1 MSTSKKLLINLF
13 FNVIS
18 LILIIFISFY
28 IANKN
33 IDLLIKKDLETIGL
47 SIDNLI
53 SIFEENDSKAW
64 ENNKFKEAIKKIKIG
79 KSGYVYFVDE
89 KGTITIHP
97 TIEGKNLANEDFIK
111 KIISDK
117 NSGIIEYYTDVTKQD
132 KIIFY
137 KYIPKWNM
145 WLVPGIN
152 KADYVENIF
161 SEFFYNIVLLG
172 ILLVFVQ
179 IILYFIIARDITK
192 NIDKFITYFKEF
204 LDFITYKQNQI
215 EKVEIVGNNE
225 FSEMTREINLVIDK
239 FDRRFK
245 DDMKVIGESVLVFD
259 KLKKGT
265 YNIRIRSN
273 TTNPMINTLKVTI
286 NETIDYLEK
295 YMREIEKILLSYTS
309 NDYKNRINISKDI
322 ANPSRLLKVMESVN
336 TLGETLGN
344 LAKQNLSNG
353 EQLENNSIIMK
364 SSMQKLAQKTNEQS
378 ASLEQTATAVEQISS
393 ITRNNTQ
400 NAQKMSSLGETV
412 KSAAQTGY
420 NLADK
425 TTFSMDEINEKVS
438 AINEAISIIDQIAFQ
453 TNILSLNAAVEAATA
468 GEAGKGFAVVAQE
481 VRNLANR
488 SAQAA
493 SKIKSL
499 VESANFEA
507 NEGKNIADNMI
518 KGYEDLASK
527 ISQTKEIINS
537 VTIFSKEQEIGIIQ
551 INDTISKI
559 DSATQKNA
567 KTALNIDNLSNE
579 VSKLSNKLLQI
590 TSQSKIDDK
599 YYEMVENIDLIK
611 ELSTYKN
618 DHINFKKRYYKT
630 LNNFSNIVIDNSES
644 CNVGK
649 WMISCENNNE
659 IFVKNEKWKVLK
671 QTHKDVHQKMQEYIT
686 QNANKIEN
694 KILRQIASQIE
705 DATMKFFDSLNDIL
719 YLESK
724 NKK

>member
-152 KADYVENIF
+152 KADYVENIY

-239 FDRRFK
+239 FDHRFK

-353 EQLENNSIIMK
+353 EQLENNSTIMK

-481 VRNLANR
+481 VRNLANK
-488 SAQAA
+488 SSEAA
-493 SKIKSL
+493 NEIKVL
-499 VESANFEA
+499 VESATLKA
-507 NEGKNIADNMI
+507 NEGKVIAQEMQDGYKSLHSHITETLSIIEDVSIAAKEQM
-518 KGYEDLASK
+518 KGIEQVSNTIVTLNK
-527 ISQTKEIINS
+527 ITKENES
-537 VTIFSKEQEIGIIQ
+537 ETI
-551 INDTISKI
+551 
-559 DSATQKNA
+559 
-567 KTALNIDNLSNE
+567 
-579 VSKLSNKLLQI
+579 QI
-590 TSQSKIDDK
+590 TSIAAEVSEMA
-599 YYEMVENIDLIK
+599 YEV
-611 ELSTYKN
+611 
-618 DHINFKKRYYKT
+618 
-630 LNNFSNIVIDNSES
+630 V
-644 CNVGK
+644 
-649 WMISCENNNE
+649 
-659 IFVKNEKWKVLK
+659 
-671 QTHKDVHQKMQEYIT
+671 
-686 QNANKIEN
+686 
-694 KILRQIASQIE
+694 E
-705 DATMKFFDSLNDIL
+705 DA
-719 YLESK
+719 K
-724 NKK
+724 NKKF

>member
-152 KADYVENIF
+152 KADYVENIY

-353 EQLENNSIIMK
+353 EQLENNSTIMK

-481 VRNLANR
+481 VRNLANK
-488 SAQAA
+488 SSEAA
-493 SKIKSL
+493 NEIKVL
-499 VESANFEA
+499 VESATLKA
-507 NEGKNIADNMI
+507 NEGKIIAQEMQDGYKSLHSHITETLSIIEDVSIAAKEQM
-518 KGYEDLASK
+518 KGIEQVSDTIVTLNK
-527 ISQTKEIINS
+527 ITKENES
-537 VTIFSKEQEIGIIQ
+537 ETIQ
-551 INDTISKI
+551 ITSI
-559 DSATQKNA
+559 AA
-567 KTALNIDNLSNE
+567 E
-579 VSKLSNKLLQI
+579 VSKMA
-590 TSQSKIDDK
+590 
-599 YYEMVENIDLIK
+599 YEV
-611 ELSTYKN
+611 
-618 DHINFKKRYYKT
+618 
-630 LNNFSNIVIDNSES
+630 V
-644 CNVGK
+644 
-649 WMISCENNNE
+649 
-659 IFVKNEKWKVLK
+659 
-671 QTHKDVHQKMQEYIT
+671 
-686 QNANKIEN
+686 
-694 KILRQIASQIE
+694 E
-705 DATMKFFDSLNDIL
+705 DA
-719 YLESK
+719 K
-724 NKK
+724 NKKF

>member
-33 IDLLIKKDLETIGL
+33 INLLIKKDLENVAL
-47 SIDNLI
+47 SIDSLI
-53 SIFEENDSKAW
+53 SIFAENDSKAW
-64 ENNKFKEAIKKIKIG
+64 QDNKFKEAIKKIKIG
-79 KSGYVYFVDE
+79 KSGYIYFVDD
-89 KGTITIHP
+89 KGTLTIHP
-97 TIEGKNLANEDFIK
+97 TVEGKNLGNEDFIQ
-111 KIISDK
+111 KIVSDK
-117 NSGIIEYYTDVTKQD
+117 SSGIIEYYTDVTKQD

-152 KADYVENIF
+152 KADYLENIY

-172 ILLVFVQ
+172 VLLVFIQ
-179 IILYFIIARDITK
+179 IILYFIIARGITK

-336 TLGETLGN
+336 TLGETLGS

-353 EQLENNSIIMK
+353 EQLENNSTIMK

-481 VRNLANR
+481 VRNLANK
-488 SAQAA
+488 SSEAA
-493 SKIKSL
+493 NEIKVL
-499 VESANFEA
+499 VESATLKA
-507 NEGKNIADNMI
+507 NEGKVIAQEMQDGYKSLHSHITETLSIIEDVSIAAKEQM
-518 KGYEDLASK
+518 KGIEQVSDTIVTLNK
-527 ISQTKEIINS
+527 ITKENES
-537 VTIFSKEQEIGIIQ
+537 ETIQ
-551 INDTISKI
+551 ITSI
-559 DSATQKNA
+559 AA
-567 KTALNIDNLSNE
+567 E
-579 VSKLSNKLLQI
+579 VSKMA
-590 TSQSKIDDK
+590 
-599 YYEMVENIDLIK
+599 YEV
-611 ELSTYKN
+611 
-618 DHINFKKRYYKT
+618 
-630 LNNFSNIVIDNSES
+630 V
-644 CNVGK
+644 
-649 WMISCENNNE
+649 
-659 IFVKNEKWKVLK
+659 
-671 QTHKDVHQKMQEYIT
+671 
-686 QNANKIEN
+686 
-694 KILRQIASQIE
+694 E
-705 DATMKFFDSLNDIL
+705 DA
-719 YLESK
+719 K
-724 NKK
+724 NKKF

>member
-353 EQLENNSIIMK
+353 EQLENNSTIMK

-400 NAQKMSSLGETV
+400 NAQKMSSLGEIV

-481 VRNLANR
+481 VRNLANK
-488 SAQAA
+488 SSEAA
-493 SKIKSL
+493 NEIKVL
-499 VESANFEA
+499 VESATLKA
-507 NEGKNIADNMI
+507 NEGKVIAQEMQDGYKSLHSHITETLSIIEDVSIAAKEQM
-518 KGYEDLASK
+518 KGIEQVSDAIVTLNK
-527 ISQTKEIINS
+527 ITKENES
-537 VTIFSKEQEIGIIQ
+537 ETI
-551 INDTISKI
+551 
-559 DSATQKNA
+559 
-567 KTALNIDNLSNE
+567 
-579 VSKLSNKLLQI
+579 QI
-590 TSQSKIDDK
+590 TSIAAEVSEMA
-599 YYEMVENIDLIK
+599 YEV
-611 ELSTYKN
+611 
-618 DHINFKKRYYKT
+618 
-630 LNNFSNIVIDNSES
+630 V
-644 CNVGK
+644 
-649 WMISCENNNE
+649 
-659 IFVKNEKWKVLK
+659 
-671 QTHKDVHQKMQEYIT
+671 
-686 QNANKIEN
+686 
-694 KILRQIASQIE
+694 E
-705 DATMKFFDSLNDIL
+705 DA
-719 YLESK
+719 K
-724 NKK
+724 NKKF

>member
-1 MSTSKKLLINLF
+1 MPTSKKLLINLF

-137 KYIPKWNM
+137 KYIPKWNI

-152 KADYVENIF
+152 KADYVENIY

-353 EQLENNSIIMK
+353 EQLENNSTIMK

-481 VRNLANR
+481 VRNLANK
-488 SAQAA
+488 SSEAA
-493 SKIKSL
+493 NEIKVL
-499 VESANFEA
+499 VESATLKA
-507 NEGKNIADNMI
+507 NEGKVIAQEMQDGYKSLHSHITETLSIIEDVSIAAKEQM
-518 KGYEDLASK
+518 KGIEQVSDAIVTLNK
-527 ISQTKEIINS
+527 ITKENES
-537 VTIFSKEQEIGIIQ
+537 ETI
-551 INDTISKI
+551 
-559 DSATQKNA
+559 
-567 KTALNIDNLSNE
+567 
-579 VSKLSNKLLQI
+579 QI
-590 TSQSKIDDK
+590 TSIAAEVSEMA
-599 YYEMVENIDLIK
+599 YEV
-611 ELSTYKN
+611 
-618 DHINFKKRYYKT
+618 
-630 LNNFSNIVIDNSES
+630 V
-644 CNVGK
+644 
-649 WMISCENNNE
+649 
-659 IFVKNEKWKVLK
+659 
-671 QTHKDVHQKMQEYIT
+671 
-686 QNANKIEN
+686 
-694 KILRQIASQIE
+694 E
-705 DATMKFFDSLNDIL
+705 DA
-719 YLESK
+719 K
-724 NKK
+724 NKKF

>member
-152 KADYVENIF
+152 KADYVENIY
-161 SEFFYNIVLLG
+161 SEFFYNIILLG

-225 FSEMTREINLVIDK
+225 FSEMTHQINLVIDK

-353 EQLENNSIIMK
+353 EQLENNSTIMK

-481 VRNLANR
+481 VRNLANK
-488 SAQAA
+488 SSEAA
-493 SKIKSL
+493 NEIKVL
-499 VESANFEA
+499 VESATLKA
-507 NEGKNIADNMI
+507 NEGKVIAQEMQDGYKSLHSHITETLSIIEDVSIAAKEQM
-518 KGYEDLASK
+518 KGIEQVSDTIVTLNK
-527 ISQTKEIINS
+527 ITKENES
-537 VTIFSKEQEIGIIQ
+537 ETI
-551 INDTISKI
+551 
-559 DSATQKNA
+559 
-567 KTALNIDNLSNE
+567 
-579 VSKLSNKLLQI
+579 QI
-590 TSQSKIDDK
+590 TSIAAEVSEMA
-599 YYEMVENIDLIK
+599 YEV
-611 ELSTYKN
+611 
-618 DHINFKKRYYKT
+618 
-630 LNNFSNIVIDNSES
+630 V
-644 CNVGK
+644 
-649 WMISCENNNE
+649 
-659 IFVKNEKWKVLK
+659 
-671 QTHKDVHQKMQEYIT
+671 
-686 QNANKIEN
+686 
-694 KILRQIASQIE
+694 E
-705 DATMKFFDSLNDIL
+705 DA
-719 YLESK
+719 K
-724 NKK
+724 NKKF

>member
-1 MSTSKKLLINLF
+1 MPTSKKLLINLF

-33 IDLLIKKDLETIGL
+33 INLLIKKDLENVAL
-47 SIDNLI
+47 SIDSLI
-53 SIFEENDSKAW
+53 SIFAENDSKGW
-64 ENNKFKEAIKKIKIG
+64 QDNKFKEAIKKIKIG
-79 KSGYVYFVDE
+79 KSGYIYFVDD
-89 KGTITIHP
+89 KGTLTIHP
-97 TIEGKNLANEDFIK
+97 TIEGKNLGNEDFIQ
-111 KIISDK
+111 KIVSDK
-117 NSGIIEYYTDVTKQD
+117 SSGIIEYYTDVTKQD

-152 KADYVENIF
+152 KADYVENIY

-336 TLGETLGN
+336 TLGETLGS
-344 LAKQNLSNG
+344 LAQQNLSNG
-353 EQLENNSIIMK
+353 EQLENNSTIMK

-453 TNILSLNAAVEAATA
+453 TN
-468 GEAGKGFAVVAQE
+468 
-481 VRNLANR
+481 
-488 SAQAA
+488 
-493 SKIKSL
+493 
-499 VESANFEA
+499 
-507 NEGKNIADNMI
+507 
-518 KGYEDLASK
+518 
-527 ISQTKEIINS
+527 
-537 VTIFSKEQEIGIIQ
+537 
-551 INDTISKI
+551 
-559 DSATQKNA
+559 
-567 KTALNIDNLSNE
+567 
-579 VSKLSNKLLQI
+579 
-590 TSQSKIDDK
+590 
-599 YYEMVENIDLIK
+599 
-611 ELSTYKN
+611 
-618 DHINFKKRYYKT
+618 
-630 LNNFSNIVIDNSES
+630 
-644 CNVGK
+644 
-649 WMISCENNNE
+649 
-659 IFVKNEKWKVLK
+659 
-671 QTHKDVHQKMQEYIT
+671 
-686 QNANKIEN
+686 
-694 KILRQIASQIE
+694 
-705 DATMKFFDSLNDIL
+705 
-719 YLESK
+719 
-724 NKK
+724 

>member
-1 MSTSKKLLINLF
+1 ML
-13 FNVIS
+13 
-18 LILIIFISFY
+18 
-28 IANKN
+28 A
-33 IDLLIKKDLETIGL
+33 L
-47 SIDNLI
+47 SIDSLI
-53 SIFEENDSKAW
+53 SIFAENDSKAW

-152 KADYVENIF
+152 KADYVENIY

-353 EQLENNSIIMK
+353 EQLENNSTIMK

-481 VRNLANR
+481 VRNLANK
-488 SAQAA
+488 SSEAA
-493 SKIKSL
+493 NEIKVL
-499 VESANFEA
+499 VESATLKA
-507 NEGKNIADNMI
+507 NEGKVIAQEMQDGYKSLHSHITETLSIIEDVSIAAKEQM
-518 KGYEDLASK
+518 KGIEQVSDAIVTLNK
-527 ISQTKEIINS
+527 ITKENES
-537 VTIFSKEQEIGIIQ
+537 ETI
-551 INDTISKI
+551 
-559 DSATQKNA
+559 
-567 KTALNIDNLSNE
+567 
-579 VSKLSNKLLQI
+579 QI
-590 TSQSKIDDK
+590 TSIAAEVSEMA
-599 YYEMVENIDLIK
+599 YEV
-611 ELSTYKN
+611 
-618 DHINFKKRYYKT
+618 
-630 LNNFSNIVIDNSES
+630 V
-644 CNVGK
+644 
-649 WMISCENNNE
+649 
-659 IFVKNEKWKVLK
+659 
-671 QTHKDVHQKMQEYIT
+671 
-686 QNANKIEN
+686 
-694 KILRQIASQIE
+694 E
-705 DATMKFFDSLNDIL
+705 DA
-719 YLESK
+719 K
-724 NKK
+724 NKKF

>member
-79 KSGYVYFVDE
+79 KSGYVYFVDD

-152 KADYVENIF
+152 KADYVENIY

-353 EQLENNSIIMK
+353 EQLENNSTIMK

-481 VRNLANR
+481 VRNLANK
-488 SAQAA
+488 SSEAA
-493 SKIKSL
+493 NEIKVL
-499 VESANFEA
+499 VESATLKA
-507 NEGKNIADNMI
+507 NEGKVIAQEMQDGYKSLHSHITETLSIIEDVSIAAKEQM
-518 KGYEDLASK
+518 KGIEQVSHAIVTLNK
-527 ISQTKEIINS
+527 ITKENES
-537 VTIFSKEQEIGIIQ
+537 ETI
-551 INDTISKI
+551 
-559 DSATQKNA
+559 
-567 KTALNIDNLSNE
+567 
-579 VSKLSNKLLQI
+579 QI
-590 TSQSKIDDK
+590 TSIAAEVSEMA
-599 YYEMVENIDLIK
+599 YEV
-611 ELSTYKN
+611 
-618 DHINFKKRYYKT
+618 
-630 LNNFSNIVIDNSES
+630 V
-644 CNVGK
+644 
-649 WMISCENNNE
+649 
-659 IFVKNEKWKVLK
+659 
-671 QTHKDVHQKMQEYIT
+671 
-686 QNANKIEN
+686 
-694 KILRQIASQIE
+694 E
-705 DATMKFFDSLNDIL
+705 DA
-719 YLESK
+719 K
-724 NKK
+724 NKKF

>member
-1 MSTSKKLLINLF
+1 MPTSKKLLINLF

-152 KADYVENIF
+152 KADYVENIY

-179 IILYFIIARDITK
+179 IVLYFIIARDITK

-295 YMREIEKILLSYTS
+295 YMREIEKILLSYTT

-353 EQLENNSIIMK
+353 EQLENNSTIMK

-481 VRNLANR
+481 VRNLANK
-488 SAQAA
+488 SSEAA
-493 SKIKSL
+493 NEIKVL
-499 VESANFEA
+499 VESATLKA
-507 NEGKNIADNMI
+507 NEGKVIAQEMQDGYKSLHSHITETLSIIEDVSIAAKEQM
-518 KGYEDLASK
+518 KGIEQVSDAIVTLNK
-527 ISQTKEIINS
+527 ITKENES
-537 VTIFSKEQEIGIIQ
+537 ETI
-551 INDTISKI
+551 
-559 DSATQKNA
+559 
-567 KTALNIDNLSNE
+567 
-579 VSKLSNKLLQI
+579 QI
-590 TSQSKIDDK
+590 TSIAAEVSEMA
-599 YYEMVENIDLIK
+599 YEV
-611 ELSTYKN
+611 
-618 DHINFKKRYYKT
+618 
-630 LNNFSNIVIDNSES
+630 V
-644 CNVGK
+644 
-649 WMISCENNNE
+649 
-659 IFVKNEKWKVLK
+659 
-671 QTHKDVHQKMQEYIT
+671 
-686 QNANKIEN
+686 
-694 KILRQIASQIE
+694 E
-705 DATMKFFDSLNDIL
+705 DA
-719 YLESK
+719 K
-724 NKK
+724 NKKF